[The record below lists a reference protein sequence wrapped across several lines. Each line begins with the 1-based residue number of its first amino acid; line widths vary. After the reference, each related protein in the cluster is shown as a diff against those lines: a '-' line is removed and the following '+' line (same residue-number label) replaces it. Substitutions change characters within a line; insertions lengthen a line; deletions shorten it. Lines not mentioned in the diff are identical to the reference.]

1 MNKLLK
7 VKCPQ
12 CDTVFS
18 YYESEFRPFCR
29 ERCKMVDLGHWFEES
44 YKVPDKEFA
53 KTEINK
59 DEKSANEE
67 TSPKKDKAN
76 QEIENENG
84 YDEYSQIDEESYDEN
99 DY

>member
-12 CDTVFS
+12 CDTQFS
-18 YYESEFRPFCR
+18 YYESENRPFCS

-44 YKVPDKEFA
+44 YKVPDKEVA
-53 KTEINK
+53 QPETKKNENTSN
-59 DEKSANEE
+59 EKNTQKS
-67 TSPKKDKAN
+67 N

-84 YDEYSQIDEESYDEN
+84 YDDYTQIDEDSYDEN